1 MAIQPTVFV
10 PALAVAHL
18 LGIIILVYS
27 LEKVFGVVSK
37 TRRRLRSRVHR
48 DDHIDLEE
56 SEHAERGSRPTAEE
70 LNVDFSEQF
79 DLMCSSKFFQ
89 GGIAVQS
96 QPVGRLT
103 DAWIRRCSCR
113 QVWPLSEGVAK
124 NFRTCCILD
133 VLRQQPIG
141 SVAAMSCA
149 GRTRRS
155 CALKSSLIVRS
166 L

>member
-18 LGIIILVYS
+18 LGIILLLYS

-56 SEHAERGSRPTAEE
+56 SDHAERGSRPTAEE
-70 LNVDFSEQF
+70 FNAYFSEQL
-79 DLMCSSKFFQ
+79 DLMCSSKAFQ

-103 DAWIRRCSCR
+103 DAWIRGCSCR
-113 QVWPLSEGVAK
+113 QVWPLFEGVAK
-124 NFRTCCILD
+124 IFRTCCILD
-133 VLRQQPIG
+133 VLRQ
-141 SVAAMSCA
+141 
-149 GRTRRS
+149 
-155 CALKSSLIVRS
+155 
-166 L
+166 

>member
-1 MAIQPTVFV
+1 MAIQPAVFV

-18 LGIIILVYS
+18 LGIILLLYS

-56 SEHAERGSRPTAEE
+56 SDHAERGSRPTAEE
-70 LNVDFSEQF
+70 FNAYFSEQL
-79 DLMCSSKFFQ
+79 DLMRSSKVFQ

-103 DAWIRRCSCR
+103 DAWIRGCSCR
-113 QVWPLSEGVAK
+113 QVWPLFEGVAK
-124 NFRTCCILD
+124 VFRYMLHSGGA
-133 VLRQQPIG
+133 Q
-141 SVAAMSCA
+141 AMTH
-149 GRTRRS
+149 R
-155 CALKSSLIVRS
+155 
-166 L
+166 